1 MLQMDD
7 IDAWCLQQEEQ
18 NLNQEHE
25 IAREFA
31 PEIAIALHRFE
42 TAFYGY
48 REIDYE
54 TESVWGRLQKQEKTV

>member
-1 MLQMDD
+1 
-7 IDAWCLQQEEQ
+7 LQQEEQ

-31 PEIAIALHRFE
+31 SEIAIALHRFE

-54 TESVWGRLQKQEKTV
+54 TESVWGRLQKQKKTV